1 MKYDVTIQATVTKTY
16 TVEADTEDE
25 AYQVA
30 NAHFKLNEEFGVFE
44 TYHQDTIEIFQLS
57 ETEEA

>member
-1 MKYDVTIQATVTKTY
+1 MKYDVTIQATVTKKY
-16 TVEADTEDE
+16 TVEADNEDE

-30 NAHFKLNEEFGVFE
+30 NTYFKLNEEFGVFE
-44 TYHQDTIEIFQLS
+44 TYQQDTIEIFQLS